1 MAITVSILETNV
13 FATLRGFLLTL
24 VSVPIIRTPVNR
36 AAMPLGDFIA
46 LSPAGMKRLATN
58 TDAFPTTASET
69 VLQPMEIRVTL
80 DCYGA
85 TACDMAQL
93 ISAMFRDE
101 IGVDYFLASGF
112 DISPLYSEDPKQMP
126 VVTGEEQYLERWT
139 FEAVMQFNP
148 VSTVTTQ
155 TTGTP
160 AVPTLIDVQTT
171 YGA

>member
-24 VSVPIIRTPVNR
+24 VSDPVIRTPVNR

-46 LSPAGMKRLATN
+46 MSPSGMRRLSTN
-58 TDAFPTTASET
+58 TDQFPTISSET
-69 VLQPMEIRVTL
+69 VLQPMEIRIQL

-85 TACDMAQL
+85 TACDMSQL
-93 ISAMFRDE
+93 IAAMFRDE
-101 IGVDYFLASGF
+101 IAVDYFLNSGF
-112 DISPLYSEDPKQMP
+112 DIAPLYAGDPVQMP

-148 VSTVTTQ
+148 VATVTSQ
-155 TTGTP
+155 STGTP